1 MNDQMNKTKKSNTS
15 NEVRAISSFGG
26 NTQGDALAISLNRV
40 QGNTLINKLPS
51 DQYQSVDRMNRY
63 DESDKCPNEYSV
75 IQKRYPN
82 IDR

>member
-1 MNDQMNKTKKSNTS
+1 MNKTKKSNTS

-26 NTQGDALAISLNRV
+26 NTLGDALAVSLNRV